1 MISND
6 SVSSTTLANCSRF
19 MLHPRVRS
27 LRVAVVCVVIIV
39 IFFFAVVL
47 LFVFFLI
54 RLLPK
59 ANRGGYRGI
68 RAVWGETV
76 WRYGGH
82 V

>member
-1 MISND
+1 MLRLIALGSRQY
-6 SVSSTTLANCSRF
+6 SSEKKRA
-19 MLHPRVRS
+19 RS
-27 LRVAVVCVVIIV
+27 FRITIVVFVIV
-39 IFFFAVVL
+39 IFFFAVVF

-68 RAVWGETV
+68 RVVWGETV

-82 V
+82 L